1 MRKKFHE
8 SAEDYLEA
16 ILMLSEELP
25 VVRSIDIANHLG
37 FSKPSVSIAVN
48 KLFDEKYIDIGEHS
62 YITLTEKG
70 MALATRVYDRHKTL
84 TKCLESLGVDPVI
97 AEEDACKIEH
107 VISEESFQAVKNYFV
122 DNFPEEMEKA
132 AATLYH
138 TK

>member
-132 AATLYH
+132 AATL
-138 TK
+138 

>member
-48 KLFDEKYIDIGEHS
+48 KLYDEKYIDIGEHS

-132 AATLYH
+132 AATL
-138 TK
+138 

>member
-1 MRKKFHE
+1 
-8 SAEDYLEA
+8 
-16 ILMLSEELP
+16 MLSEELP

-132 AATLYH
+132 AATL
-138 TK
+138 